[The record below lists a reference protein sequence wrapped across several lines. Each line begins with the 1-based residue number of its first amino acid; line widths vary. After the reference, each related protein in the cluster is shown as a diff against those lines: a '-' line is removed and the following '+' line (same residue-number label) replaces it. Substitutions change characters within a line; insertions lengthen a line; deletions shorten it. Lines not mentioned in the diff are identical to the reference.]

1 MYVLNVEKRNEM
13 IKAKKLKKTGM
24 VPGIVYGGDLKE
36 TLLIQI
42 PEGEARK
49 LLKSKL
55 KGGNLTL
62 ECDGKK
68 INVLLKEIDCNPV
81 NKQIDNLSFQN
92 LIEDEKV
99 ISVAHIILKNRNK
112 TPLMVQRLMKEI
124 PYRALPSDLI
134 EKVEIDLEKIRTGVQ
149 IKVKDL
155 PIYQNPNIE
164 ILLESD
170 ILVLNVTEN
179 SRRKPQYHTEE
190 AV

>member
-13 IKAKKLKKTGM
+13 IKAKKLKKAGM
-24 VPGIVYGGDLKE
+24 VPGSVYGGDLKE

-62 ECDGKK
+62 ECDGKRF
-68 INVLLKEIDCNPV
+68 NVLLKEIDCNPV
-81 NKQIDNLSFQN
+81 NSQIDNLSFQN

-99 ISVAHIILKNRNK
+99 VSVAHILVKNKNK
-112 TPLMVQRLMKEI
+112 MPVMVQKLMKEI
-124 PYRALPSDLI
+124 PYRALPSNLI
-134 EKVEIDLEKIRTGVQ
+134 EKIEIDLEKIRAGAQ
-149 IKVKDL
+149 LKVKDL

-164 ILLESD
+164 ILLEPD
-170 ILVLNVTEN
+170 MLVLNVVEN
-179 SRRKPQYHTEE
+179 SRRKQQVHIEE